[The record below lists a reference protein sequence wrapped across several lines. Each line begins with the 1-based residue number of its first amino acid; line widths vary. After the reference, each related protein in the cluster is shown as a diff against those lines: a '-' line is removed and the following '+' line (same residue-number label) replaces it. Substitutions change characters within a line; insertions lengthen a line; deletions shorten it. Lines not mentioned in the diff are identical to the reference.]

1 MNRNQELSDLAASLR
16 EIAARLE
23 ALVEGEGAES
33 SQSSQSTPSTQS
45 TPSSQSA
52 PTLTF
57 PLNDRYRFMRE
68 LFGNSAA
75 RFNEV
80 IAALAAV
87 ASEAEAVGVL
97 EAEGVALDTETG
109 KEFIAAVAAQIAK

>member
-23 ALVEGEGAES
+23 ALVEDQS
-33 SQSSQSTPSTQS
+33 SQSSQSTPSS
-45 TPSSQSA
+45 

-75 RFNEV
+75 RFNDV

-87 ASEAEAVGVL
+87 ASEAEAAGVL